1 MWGCGVDSKLWRLVT
16 WHCCTYDPKNWSHP
30 NKSWASDILTLIL
43 INHEDIVTIYFKG
56 GNNFVVPILPNPSSG
71 QNSMLSKSGYFFLRL
86 LLATKIKVL
95 KKST

>member
-43 INHEDIVTIYFKG
+43 INHEDLDIVTIYFKRIKG

-71 QNSMLSKSGYFFLRL
+71 QNSMLQGDQKRL
-86 LLATKIKVL
+86 
-95 KKST
+95 

>member
-1 MWGCGVDSKLWRLVT
+1 MWGCGVDSKRWRLVT
-16 WHCCTYDPKNWSHP
+16 WRFCTSDPKNWSHP

-86 LLATKIKVL
+86 LPATKSKVL
-95 KKST
+95 KQST